1 MFLTTHSVFEEV
13 LLVHDVDDRRARARS
28 DRGGRTRGR
37 RRGTVPGSARRG
49 AGVAGRAHKEL
60 TDTRVR
66 GARVCALCAR
76 AFSALCARRG
86 ALPRVR
92 WCRLPT
98 WQHVHPRPCR
108 VGAAER

>member
-1 MFLTTHSVFEEV
+1 MFLTTHSVFEQ
-13 LLVHDVDDRRARARS
+13 LLLYDHGGRARARTAEA
-28 DRGGRTRGR
+28 GPR
-37 RRGTVPGSARRG
+37 RRGTRCLGRVPGSARRG

-66 GARVCALCAR
+66 CARVCAVSR

-98 WQHVHPRPCR
+98 WHVHPAVSAPLR
-108 VGAAER
+108 VRKE